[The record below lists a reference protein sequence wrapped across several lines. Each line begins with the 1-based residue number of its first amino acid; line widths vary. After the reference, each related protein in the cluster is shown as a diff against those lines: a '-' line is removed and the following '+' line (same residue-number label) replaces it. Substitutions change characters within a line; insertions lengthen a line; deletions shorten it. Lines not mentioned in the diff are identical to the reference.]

1 MEYKDFEEAL
11 KRLEEIVGSLEKGD
25 QPLEEALR
33 LFEEG
38 VRLSRYCSA
47 KLNEAERKVEI
58 LLKNADGE
66 LAEKPFELKAEE
78 TKELE

>member
-1 MEYKDFEEAL
+1 MEYKDFEEGL